1 MSNIQILDEHLC
13 NLIAA
18 GEVIERAKSVVK
30 ELVENSIDAG
40 AKNIKIKL
48 INGGLNEIRVIDDG
62 CGMDA
67 NDANLCFLPHATSKI
82 KNQSDLFN
90 IKTLGFRGEALASI
104 VAVSSFNLKT
114 SVDGYHG
121 IMLSLKGGVPLSQ
134 ATLSHPKGTEI
145 TVKNLFFN
153 TPARLQHMKSPN
165 VELAYITDFV
175 SKMAIVRSDISFSLS
190 NNDKELLHTSGNG
203 NQLEVISEIYS
214 TGIAREMMEIFD
226 NNGMFKV
233 NGYISKISV
242 TKSSKNNIILCL
254 NGRLVYNKSI
264 VNAIKEGYGN
274 LLMPNKYPIA
284 LINIDVDLGMVD
296 VNVHPTKYEVRL
308 SDENTLK
315 DMLTNI
321 ISKTL
326 STSDLSV
333 NVSYNDT
340 ELGISDFE
348 EELDNNEIKKED
360 ELNQNQLE
368 KAQEEIEKDGYREEF
383 NQVIDSKQALSN
395 LDNIDLNEDIQED
408 NSFDYANYQQEDDD
422 NEDYDLDH
430 LEDYIIPDDEY
441 HINEEDIN
449 DWDKYQEEIADLP
462 YEDEKI
468 EEYQDNIKE
477 NEDLA
482 ENDEVKEINEK
493 PKQTAFDFLNED
505 AIIYDNDKSRLQ
517 KMYYIGQLFGTYILA
532 QNEENFFL
540 IDQHAAN
547 ERVNYEKIKK
557 EFSKV
562 NVASYDLLVPFTLEF
577 SPSDKIL
584 VEEYME
590 DIKKF
595 GIELEEFGNN
605 TYVLRSIPIWFF
617 RGKEKEFSE
626 EIINRIIHA
635 PKGQDFRKA
644 DFLDDIAATIACKKS
659 IKGNEYHTS
668 LEIEYL
674 IEELAKCENPFTC
687 PHGRPVIIKLTK
699 TEVEKWFKRIVS

>member
-1 MSNIQILDEHLC
+1 MGNIQVLDEHLT

-40 AKNIKIKL
+40 AKNIRIKL
-48 INGGLNEIRVIDDG
+48 ENGGLTEIRVIDDG

-67 NDANLCFLPHATSKI
+67 NDASICFLPHATSKI
-82 KNQSDLFN
+82 KTQSDLFN
-90 IKTLGFRGEALASI
+90 IRTLGFRGEALASI

-121 IMLSLKGGVPLSQ
+121 VMLSLKGGIPLSS
-134 ATLSHPKGTEI
+134 ATLSHPRGTEI

-175 SKMAIVRSDISFSLS
+175 SKMAIVRSDISFTLI

-214 TGIAREMMEIFD
+214 TSIAREMMEIFD

-233 NGYISKISV
+233 NGYVSKISV

-254 NGRLVYNKSI
+254 NGRLVYNKGI

-284 LINIDVDLGMVD
+284 VINVNVDLGMVD

-308 SDENTLK
+308 SDEATLK

-333 NVSYNDT
+333 PVTYDDT
-340 ELGISDFE
+340 DLGISNYE
-348 EELDNNEIKKED
+348 EDVVVNNLNRIQEEA
-360 ELNQNQLE
+360 LNQAQLE
-368 KAQEEIEKDGYREEF
+368 KAKEEEIAKNNETEEK
-383 NQVIDSKQALSN
+383 QVDLQQALSN
-395 LDNIDLNEDIQED
+395 LDNIDLNEED
-408 NSFDYANYQQEDDD
+408 NIPSAEEYDD
-422 NEDYDLDH
+422 ELDH
-430 LEDYIIPDDEY
+430 LDDYIDINEEY
-441 HINEEDIN
+441 HASEEDIN
-449 DWDKYQEEIADLP
+449 ALNNWDKYQEEIEDIP

-468 EEYQDNIKE
+468 EEYQIQ
-477 NEDLA
+477 EDLNNL
-482 ENDEVKEINEK
+482 EEETSKEVSEK
-493 PKQTAFDFLNED
+493 PVQTTFSFLNEEN
-505 AIIYDNDKSRLQ
+505 IIYDNDKSRLQ

-532 QNEENFFL
+532 QNEDTFFL

-557 EFSKV
+557 EFMKE
-562 NVASYDLLVPFTLEF
+562 NVAAYDLLVPFNLEF
-577 SPSDKIL
+577 SPADKLL

-595 GIELEEFGNN
+595 GIELDEFGSN

-617 RGKEKEFSE
+617 RGKEKEFAE

-635 PKGQDFRKA
+635 PKGQDFKKA
-644 DFLDDIAATIACKKS
+644 DFLDDIAATMACKKS
-659 IKGNEYHTS
+659 IKANEYHTS

-687 PHGRPVIIKLTK
+687 PHGRPVIVKITK
-699 TEVEKWFKRIVS
+699 AEVEKWFKRIVS

>member
-1 MSNIQILDEHLC
+1 MGNIQVLDEHLT

-40 AKNIKIKL
+40 AKNIRIKL
-48 INGGLNEIRVIDDG
+48 ENGGLTEIRVIDDG

-67 NDANLCFLPHATSKI
+67 NDASICFLPHATSKI
-82 KNQSDLFN
+82 KTQSDLFN
-90 IKTLGFRGEALASI
+90 IRTLGFRGEALASI

-121 IMLSLKGGVPLSQ
+121 VMLSLKGGIPLSS
-134 ATLSHPKGTEI
+134 ATLSHPRGTEI

-175 SKMAIVRSDISFSLS
+175 SKMAIVRSDISFTLI

-214 TGIAREMMEIFD
+214 TSIAREMMEIFD

-233 NGYISKISV
+233 NGYVSKISV

-254 NGRLVYNKSI
+254 NGRLVYNKGI

-284 LINIDVDLGMVD
+284 VINVNVDLGMVD

-308 SDENTLK
+308 SDEATLK

-333 NVSYNDT
+333 PVTYDDT
-340 ELGISDFE
+340 DLGISNYE
-348 EELDNNEIKKED
+348 EDVVENNLNRIQEEA
-360 ELNQNQLE
+360 LNQAQLE
-368 KAQEEIEKDGYREEF
+368 KAKEEEIAKNNETEEKEVDL
-383 NQVIDSKQALSN
+383 QQALSN
-395 LDNIDLNEDIQED
+395 LDNIDLNEED
-408 NSFDYANYQQEDDD
+408 NSPSAEEYDD
-422 NEDYDLDH
+422 ELDH
-430 LEDYIIPDDEY
+430 LDDYID
-441 HINEEDIN
+441 INEEYHASEEDINALN
-449 DWDKYQEEIADLP
+449 DWDKYQEEIEDIP

-468 EEYQDNIKE
+468 EEYQIQ
-477 NEDLA
+477 EDLNNI
-482 ENDEVKEINEK
+482 EEETSKEVSEK
-493 PKQTAFDFLNED
+493 PVQTTFSFLNEEN
-505 AIIYDNDKSRLQ
+505 IIYDNDKSRLQ

-532 QNEENFFL
+532 QNEDTFFL

-557 EFSKV
+557 EFMKE
-562 NVASYDLLVPFTLEF
+562 NVAAYDLLVPFNLEF
-577 SPSDKIL
+577 SPADKLL

-595 GIELEEFGNN
+595 GIELDEFGSN

-617 RGKEKEFSE
+617 RGKEKEFAE

-635 PKGQDFRKA
+635 PKGQDFKKA
-644 DFLDDIAATIACKKS
+644 DFLDDIAATMACKKS
-659 IKGNEYHTS
+659 IKANEYHTS

-687 PHGRPVIIKLTK
+687 PHGRPVIVKITK
-699 TEVEKWFKRIVS
+699 AEVEKWFKRIVS